1 MILHFSNHSHLFV
14 NALAELHCPKT
25 FFACVIP
32 GVDGSSVCPVSIDTI
47 DDSVGGNVPRLQ
59 YLRLDGNEIKPP
71 IPREV
76 ILCFRLL
83 RSIVI

>member
-1 MILHFSNHSHLFV
+1 MIVNILRCGLKDDGRLMSNLMVIHFFFTGVSGSN
-14 NALAELHCPKT
+14 
-25 FFACVIP
+25 
-32 GVDGSSVCPVSIDTI
+32 VCPVSVDSV
-47 DDSVGGNVPRLQ
+47 DDSINESVPRLR

-71 IPREV
+71 IPRDV

>member
-1 MILHFSNHSHLFV
+1 MFYSFD
-14 NALAELHCPKT
+14 KT
-25 FFACVIP
+25 QTIDNFLCATT
-32 GVDGSSVCPVSIDTI
+32 GVSGSSVCPVPVDAV
-47 DDSVGGNVPRLQ
+47 DDNFNESVPRLR

-83 RSIVI
+83 TSIVI

>member
-1 MILHFSNHSHLFV
+1 M
-14 NALAELHCPKT
+14 
-25 FFACVIP
+25 IP

>member
-1 MILHFSNHSHLFV
+1 MVSQFYNVTSLCVFTGVSGSN
-14 NALAELHCPKT
+14 
-25 FFACVIP
+25 I
-32 GVDGSSVCPVSIDTI
+32 CPVAVETVDETVN
-47 DDSVGGNVPRLQ
+47 DSVPRLR

-71 IPREV
+71 IPRDV